1 LTLLRLKSVDGFI
14 AFDLE
19 DCAINAGG
27 TRLAPDVSE
36 EEARLL
42 ARAMTYKFAALGL
55 QMGGAKAVLR
65 GAAANRGEI
74 MARFC
79 EEIRPLVES
88 QRFLTGPDIGTSEED
103 FAPLRRPGE
112 SALLRAPMEG
122 IPFED
127 LLTGF
132 GVIVAAETALGTLA
146 GRTVAVEGFGKV
158 GGGVVREAA
167 KRGARVVAIS
177 TLSGCAARPAGF
189 DADGLWELRARYG
202 DDLVS
207 HLDVPVL
214 PPAALFEVDADALVP
229 GARIGAI
236 DAARAREIPAR
247 VVVPAANVPYAAGTP
262 GILRERGI
270 LALPDFVCNAGAVIG
285 YVSTE
290 LATHREL
297 LERVERRIRELV
309 GEAMRHPGG
318 PFAGGCA
325 MAKRF
330 LRSWRPAD
338 GTPAGPPVS

>member
-1 LTLLRLKSVDGFI
+1 
-14 AFDLE
+14 
-19 DCAINAGG
+19 
-27 TRLAPDVSE
+27 
-36 EEARLL
+36 
-42 ARAMTYKFAALGL
+42 MTYKFAALGL
-55 QMGGAKAVLR
+55 QMGGAKAVVR
-65 GAAANRGEI
+65 GVPAWRGEI

-103 FAPLRRPGE
+103 FAPLRRSGE
-112 SALLRAPMEG
+112 SALLRAPMNG

-167 KRGARVVAIS
+167 KRGAQVVAIS
-177 TLSGCAARPAGF
+177 TLSGCAAGPAGF
-189 DADGLWELRARYG
+189 DAEALWALRARHG

-207 HLDVPVL
+207 HLGVPVL
-214 PPAALFEVDADALVP
+214 PPAALFEVGADALVP

-236 DAARAREIPAR
+236 DAERARKIRAR
-247 VVVPAANVPYAAGTP
+247 VVAPAANMPYVAGAP

-290 LATHREL
+290 LTKHQEV

-318 PFAGGCA
+318 SFAGGCA
-325 MAKRF
+325 IAEGF
-330 LRSWRPAD
+330 LRSWRPVN
-338 GTPAGPPVS
+338 GMPAGPPVA